1 MPREDDTAGK
11 DVAGR
16 TTGDV
21 FEKDAVE
28 RESRYVGIVPVE
40 LLYHFKGST
49 LLDDVYVMRG
59 TECSMLIPSGRTITG
74 VMIDSLAEHNIS
86 FVSVTSP
93 VYYQYLR
100 ETGEL
105 NKIHSIPLSDDE
117 GGFFSV
123 SEMRD
128 NFYKLS
134 AEAMASR
141 GLDPNT
147 VEGMMKQVV
156 GISESIMGFGKVLSS
171 MRSISNY
178 SEYTYKHSLEVMIMS
193 LLLAKQLEKDGK
205 IDKMSQKQTLSLA
218 LGAFFHDIGK
228 MMVPLKI
235 LNKPARLSDEEREH
249 INAHVSAG
257 YLLMKNMVMPYLR
270 ENFASLID
278 EDMILSIVGMHHWRF
293 DNGGKSYGV
302 DGLDV
307 TKWSMLVGVA
317 DATDAMGTD
326 RKYQKRRPNLPI
338 KKIIE
343 EEKGKQFHPDFADA
357 MIEIL
362 VDYPENSIT
371 VFHDGSFGTVSKYHS
386 EDGSIE
392 VDMYGTIT
400 SAGIDRY
407 RQGTVRLEKD
417 EAREEIAVG
426 LCSYDVLDRE
436 VGGYISTNP
445 ASRLA
450 QAVFID
456 GPEFTAP
463 PRDSSRDEMEL
474 FARSVGNFIRDAVGG
489 LNEIEKAV
497 KFHKRSAEK
506 SIGESRDRINKLVDR
521 VFQDRYGSGYFSVSE
536 RSFSERGAAD
546 EVALE

>member
-105 NKIHSIPLSDDE
+105 NKIHSIPLRDDE

-249 INAHVSAG
+249 INAHV
-257 YLLMKNMVMPYLR
+257 
-270 ENFASLID
+270 
-278 EDMILSIVGMHHWRF
+278 
-293 DNGGKSYGV
+293 
-302 DGLDV
+302 
-307 TKWSMLVGVA
+307 
-317 DATDAMGTD
+317 
-326 RKYQKRRPNLPI
+326 
-338 KKIIE
+338 
-343 EEKGKQFHPDFADA
+343 
-357 MIEIL
+357 
-362 VDYPENSIT
+362 
-371 VFHDGSFGTVSKYHS
+371 
-386 EDGSIE
+386 
-392 VDMYGTIT
+392 
-400 SAGIDRY
+400 
-407 RQGTVRLEKD
+407 
-417 EAREEIAVG
+417 
-426 LCSYDVLDRE
+426 
-436 VGGYISTNP
+436 
-445 ASRLA
+445 
-450 QAVFID
+450 
-456 GPEFTAP
+456 
-463 PRDSSRDEMEL
+463 
-474 FARSVGNFIRDAVGG
+474 
-489 LNEIEKAV
+489 
-497 KFHKRSAEK
+497 
-506 SIGESRDRINKLVDR
+506 
-521 VFQDRYGSGYFSVSE
+521 
-536 RSFSERGAAD
+536 
-546 EVALE
+546 